1 MRTILAW
8 GCGPFGSCTHLRC
21 VIWLPSLPDRW
32 RVLCRKEEKEK
43 KMPGKPTK
51 FVEEPS
57 ALLCPVCKK
66 VFIEPVISI
75 KCGHTFCRTCIEEL
89 IKNGRN
95 CPLDD
100 QECDSS
106 QLVLNRAVMGQ
117 IEDLHIYCC
126 HGLATSDNGE
136 TYEADPMGCKEVI
149 RLGRRDEHESLCQF
163 ARVSCPIGGEFCG
176 PLRKH
181 QLERHMAAC
190 TRVPCPYCDFG
201 VYVCSECV
209 CLCERGKG

>member
-1 MRTILAW
+1 
-8 GCGPFGSCTHLRC
+8 
-21 VIWLPSLPDRW
+21 
-32 RVLCRKEEKEK
+32 
-43 KMPGKPTK
+43 MPGKPTK

-89 IKNGRN
+89 IRNGRN

-126 HGLATSDNGE
+126 HGLTTSDKGE

-163 ARVSCPIGGEFCG
+163 AQVSCPIGGEFCG

-181 QLERHMAAC
+181 QLERHMSAC

-201 VYVCSECV
+201 MCACV
-209 CLCERGKG
+209 CTCACM

>member
-1 MRTILAW
+1 MQQA
-8 GCGPFGSCTHLRC
+8 
-21 VIWLPSLPDRW
+21 
-32 RVLCRKEEKEK
+32 KE
-43 KMPGKPTK
+43 MPGKPTK

-66 VFIEPVISI
+66 VFTEPVISV

-89 IKNGRN
+89 IRNGRN

-100 QECDSS
+100 QECDSN

-126 HGLATSDNGE
+126 HGLTTGDRGV
-136 TYEADPMGCKEVI
+136 TYETDPMGCKEVV
-149 RLGRRDEHESLCQF
+149 RLGRRDEHENVCQF
-163 ARVSCPIGGEFCG
+163 ARVSCPIGGETCG

-181 QLERHMAAC
+181 QLERHMASC
-190 TRVPCPYCDFG
+190 NRVPCPYCDFG
-201 VYVCSECV
+201 VCFWREVGWREREREREI
-209 CLCERGKG
+209 ERGGKGGGGGGREGIDEWQLN